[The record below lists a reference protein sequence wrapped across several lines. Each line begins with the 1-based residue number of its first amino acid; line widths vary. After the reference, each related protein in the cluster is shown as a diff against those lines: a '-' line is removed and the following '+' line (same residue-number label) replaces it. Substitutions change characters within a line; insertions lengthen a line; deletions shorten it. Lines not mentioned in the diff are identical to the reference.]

1 MFSEKRILN
10 IGELRLENALVL
22 APMEG
27 YSDLPF
33 RVLCRRLGSS
43 LGITEFTNC
52 HALATGGEGS
62 LRKVAI
68 VDEEGPVACQI
79 YGNEPLRM
87 GQAARVVEESNPDFI
102 DLNFGCPAR
111 KIRSVGCGSQ
121 LMRDPD
127 RVVAIVREVIARVEK
142 PVTCKMRLGWDD
154 DSINVI
160 EICLRLQDLGVKA
173 VTIHG
178 RTRCQKYLGQADW
191 DWIARVKEALDIPV
205 IGNGDVGSGEDAQRM
220 FEHTGVDAVMIGRAT
235 FRKPW
240 IFREAR
246 AFLDKGEHL
255 PGPSPLERIDL
266 LLEHLALSVRYKGPV
281 KGLRDMRKFYP
292 TYLGDLGDFAALRR
306 ELVCVE
312 EWPSLQDTLLRLREN
327 LTDAGL
333 ADELAQG

>member
-1 MFSEKRILN
+1 MFSKRRFSEKRILK

-33 RVLCRRLGSS
+33 RILCRRLGSS

-68 VDEEGPVACQI
+68 AEEEGPVACQI
-79 YGNEPLRM
+79 YGNEPRRM
-87 GQAARVVEESNPDFI
+87 GQAARVVEESDPDFI

-127 RVVAIVREVIARVEK
+127 LIVDIVREVIASVEK
-142 PVTCKMRLGWDD
+142 PVTCKTRLGWDH
-154 DSINVI
+154 DSINVV
-160 EICLRLQDLGVKA
+160 EICLRLQDLGVAA

-205 IGNGDVGSGEDAQRM
+205 IGNGDICSGEDAQRM
-220 FEHTGVDAVMIGRAT
+220 FEHTGVDAVMIGRAS
-235 FRKPW
+235 FRQPW
-240 IFREAR
+240 IFRQAR

-255 PGPSPLERIDL
+255 PDPSVSERFDL
-266 LLEHLALSVRYKGPV
+266 LMEHLALSVQYKGPV

-292 TYLGDLGDFAALRR
+292 TYLSELPDFGVLRR
-306 ELVCVE
+306 ELVRLE
-312 EWPSLQDTLLRLREN
+312 EWASLQDRLLQLREQ
-327 LTDAGL
+327 LAGVDL
-333 ADELAQG
+333 VS